1 MIYNIEK
8 HYQKNMENE
17 YLDIVDENNNL
28 IGKNELRSIAHSKG
42 LRHRTVHIYLFRKR
56 DDIEFLIHRRPKTKD
71 LHPNKLATVFG
82 GHVQSRKTIEETA
95 LLELK
100 EETGLNV
107 EIIDLI
113 RGPWLKSEDI
123 LNNKEFNAVFY
134 FEYNGKIENL
144 KFQTS
149 EIQEPKWL
157 PVSKIKKSMVENP
170 DIWMRDAK
178 EFRKIVK
185 FLVQKLEKQ
194 K

>member
-1 MIYNIEK
+1 
-8 HYQKNMENE
+8 MENE
-17 YLDIVDENNNL
+17 YLDIINENNNL
-28 IGKNELRSIAHSKG
+28 VGKSELRSVVHSKG

-71 LHPNKLATVFG
+71 LHPNKLATMFG
-82 GHVQSRKTIEETA
+82 GHVKAGKTIEETA
-95 LLELK
+95 LSELK

-107 EIIDLI
+107 KMINLI

-134 FEYNGKIENL
+134 FEYNGEIKNL

-157 PVSKIKKSMVENP
+157 SASKIKKSMTKNP
-170 DIWMRDAK
+170 NIWMREAK
-178 EFRKIVK
+178 EFKEIVK
-185 FLVQKLEKQ
+185 FLVQKPEKQ